1 MDNQS
6 RIAQAYGYAVCFI
19 TIITMLI
26 SVGKSIDAL
35 FNYADPVH
43 AERWGSGGPVT
54 SFNAW
59 KREFNP
65 RQNVNPRGPAGP
77 VVQNSVYSETDLRQM
92 YQDDRND
99 QIETVRFRSM
109 KTLIGALLLIVVS
122 ATLFAI
128 HWKWLRRQS
137 PQRA

>member
-1 MDNQS
+1 MESQS

-19 TIITMLI
+19 TIITILI

-35 FNYADPVH
+35 FNYADPIH
-43 AERWGSGGPVT
+43 AERSGSGGPVT

-59 KREFNP
+59 KREFNQ
-65 RQNVNPRGPAGP
+65 RQPGNPRNPNATTVQPP
-77 VVQNSVYSETDLRQM
+77 VLSETELRQM
-92 YQDDRND
+92 YQDDRKD
-99 QIETVRFRSM
+99 QIETVRFRSL
-109 KTLIGALLLIVVS
+109 KTLIGALLLIAVS

-137 PQRA
+137 PQTA